1 MLRFDGSAAVSVLD
15 ALCVMTRRVHT
26 LRLLQRCC
34 SPAASS
40 CPPCGCCSAAANT
53 LSTPC
58 CCCSAVAALQRPVA
72 LLEHFSYRVDASWSS
87 AAAPLI
93 HPLLK
98 GQHLLSAPLRSSRAN
113 ICSRAPLGATSV
125 PEPPHSLPHP
135 LQKVPKPPPQ
145 GTNSSSA
152 RKCMAREAFWPH
164 MYSFSETLSP
174 GPA

>member
-58 CCCSAVAALQRPVA
+58 GCCSAVAALQRPVA

-87 AAAPLI
+87 AAAPLLRCCST
-93 HPLLK
+93 HPPAPQGPTSALGSSSLLK
-98 GQHLLSAPLRSSRAN
+98 GQHLLPRSSWGN
-113 ICSRAPLGATSV
+113 FSSRTASFAASPPSKSSQAPPSRHELLERPKMHGKRGFLA
-125 PEPPHSLPHP
+125 PHVL
-135 LQKVPKPPPQ
+135 L
-145 GTNSSSA
+145 
-152 RKCMAREAFWPH
+152 F
-164 MYSFSETLSP
+164 
-174 GPA
+174 